1 MTFHT
6 SLFHDYRNQL
16 SWGRVSAAT
25 ALAVAVIAQLK
36 GADIAH
42 VSLWVGA
49 AFGNY
54 GASKL
59 TEIANDKG
67 QP

>member
-1 MTFHT
+1 
-6 SLFHDYRNQL
+6 
-16 SWGRVSAAT
+16 
-25 ALAVAVIAQLK
+25 VIAQLK